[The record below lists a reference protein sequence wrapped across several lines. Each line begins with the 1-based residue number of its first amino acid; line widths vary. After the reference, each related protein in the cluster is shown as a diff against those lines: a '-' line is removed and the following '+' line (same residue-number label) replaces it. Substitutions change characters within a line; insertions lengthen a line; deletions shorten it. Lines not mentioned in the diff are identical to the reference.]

1 MLQTSAWGL
10 MRKMTN
16 QHDRLATYQSRNG
29 MSEPEIPDKIKKRLR
44 IKTIRR
50 DSEGTSLCASGLAK
64 RYVGARLDD

>member
-1 MLQTSAWGL
+1 
-10 MRKMTN
+10 
-16 QHDRLATYQSRNG
+16 